1 MGKVGDILAFDCWSR
16 VAPVGILRFVRSP
29 VHIYPRCQRMTET
42 SGKANALAREIRLFV
57 FRQAAETAR
66 VPQPPEIAFA
76 LGTSQTE
83 VEQALRQLAAG
94 KVLILAPNDGNI
106 WAANPFCA
114 VPSPFRVETRGRT
127 YWGICIWDALGI
139 VAALGADAV
148 IRAVCGDCSEPM
160 ALEIA
165 AGKLRRSEGI
175 IHFAVAAR
183 HWWDNIG
190 FT

>member
-1 MGKVGDILAFDCWSR
+1 MT
-16 VAPVGILRFVRSP
+16 APVSP
-29 VHIYPRCQRMTET
+29 APE
-42 SGKANALAREIRLFV
+42 ALARDVRLYV

-66 VPQPPEIAFA
+66 VPQALQIA
-76 LGTSQTE
+76 
-83 VEQALRQLAAG
+83 QALRRPPAEIQEALKYLAAG

-114 VPSPFRVETRGRT
+114 VPSGFRVEAGGKT

-139 VAALGADAV
+139 AAALGKDAL
-148 IRAVCGDCSEPM
+148 IRAPCGDCGESM
-160 ALEIA
+160 TLDVRDRTLA
-165 AGKLRRSEGI
+165 RSDGI
-175 IHFAVAAR
+175 IHFAVPAH